1 MKIQSVDNKSFQARQ
16 DREIGTYNPRKNRR
30 HNVDSVIALD
40 DNAIRQIAYA
50 KTVATVEDDK
60 HRKIS
65 KGMFWSVPFVA
76 GLATAI
82 LAPSKSKVLGKEI
95 SGVAG
100 RIFNGS
106 ATAAGWGAV
115 LGVAT
120 AVNSA
125 FGLAEKKSPEVRKFA
140 KDNPVLTFIGQ
151 IGAFVGALALG
162 GKYLPKMVD
171 GVAKHI
177 KPKSL
182 EQFADKIVKGA
193 DSFNNNKITK
203 KVAKYARQI
212 ADNKYLEPLKS
223 VAKTALNWAPSLL
236 LWGGILHSINHD
248 RVRQSEFVK
257 NYSEMK
263 EFQSRL
269 AKARI
274 VELSEREQGFAPRM
288 DAHQA

>member
-65 KGMFWSVPFVA
+65 NGMFWSVPFVA
-76 GLATAI
+76 GIATAI
-82 LAPSKSKVLGKEI
+82 LSPSKSNVLGKEI

-100 RIFNGS
+100 RMLNGA
-106 ATAAGWGAV
+106 ATAAGWGTI
-115 LGVAT
+115 LGLAT
-120 AVNSA
+120 GVNRA
-125 FGLAEKKSPEVRKFA
+125 LGFAEKKSPEIRNFTRE
-140 KDNPVLTFIGQ
+140 NPVLTLIGQ
-151 IGAFVGALALG
+151 VGAFVGTIALG
-162 GKYLPKMVD
+162 SRYIPKMVN
-171 GVAKHI
+171 GIAKHI
-177 KPKSL
+177 KPKSI
-182 EQFADKIVKGA
+182 EQFADNIVKGA
-193 DSFNNNKITK
+193 NKLNNNKVTK
-203 KVAKYARQI
+203 KVAKYARNI
-212 ADNKYLEPLKS
+212 ADNRYLEPLKAVTK
-223 VAKTALNWAPSLL
+223 VALDWAPSVLL
-236 LWGGILHSINHD
+236 AGSILHSINHD

-263 EFQSRL
+263 EIQSRL

-274 VELSEREQGFAPRM
+274 VELSEREQGFVPRM